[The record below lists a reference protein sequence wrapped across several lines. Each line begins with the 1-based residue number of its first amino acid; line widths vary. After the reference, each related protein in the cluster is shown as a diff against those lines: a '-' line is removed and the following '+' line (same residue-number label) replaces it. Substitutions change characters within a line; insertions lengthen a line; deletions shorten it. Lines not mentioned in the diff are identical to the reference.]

1 MADSERVV
9 FYGGCVD
16 DINEEKRRA
25 IFVRPIYASRE
36 IEGEYHTLFKEI
48 IKDDDKFFNY
58 TRMSQSSF
66 YKLLSIVE
74 THISPGW
81 TNYRKS
87 ICAEER
93 LIITLR

>member
-1 MADSERVV
+1 MADSERVI
-9 FYGGCVD
+9 FLWWLCRRYKRRK
-16 DINEEKRRA
+16 NKRRA

-66 YKLLSIVE
+66 YELLSIVE
-74 THISPGW
+74 THI
-81 TNYRKS
+81 
-87 ICAEER
+87 
-93 LIITLR
+93 